1 MSFSE
6 LLVSAKS
13 GDSASINSV
22 MEMALRVAKAACGR
36 FISNRT
42 DIDDIAQNVAVKVFT
57 NLASCRASTESEFVG
72 FVIRVARNACYD
84 SHRKRSM
91 DLLGDFDAPSSRD
104 DFGQIDASEIVY
116 TAATQC
122 GQQAVV
128 ELAVAGCS
136 QSEIGKRL
144 GIGKR
149 RAQRALDLHKKAI
162 LELLAE

>member
-36 FISNRT
+36 FVSNRT

-104 DFGQIDASEIVY
+104 DFGSIDASEIVY

-122 GQQAVV
+122 GQQ
-128 ELAVAGCS
+128 
-136 QSEIGKRL
+136 EIGKRL

>member
-13 GDSASINSV
+13 GDSVSINSV

-36 FISNRT
+36 FVSNRT
-42 DIDDIAQNVAVKVFT
+42 DIDDIAQNVAVKVYKH
-57 NLASCRASTESEFVG
+57 LASCRASTESEFVG

-84 SHRKRSM
+84 SYRKRSM

-104 DFGQIDASEIVY
+104 DFSQIDASEIVY
-116 TAATQC
+116 GAAVQC
-122 GQQAVV
+122 GQLAAV

-149 RAQRALDLHKKAI
+149 RAQRALDLHKQAV
-162 LELLAE
+162 LAMIGE